1 MVISSDPVVLG
12 PRESTKMVF
21 ARAAGTARPANST
34 RDTIAHK
41 DGGIFRTPILR
52 VSAETRRSLVII
64 STVCQSA
71 AVKLNGL
78 TKPVKRFNLEFIDP
92 TLNTSLECSL
102 GCYPDDMAF

>member
-1 MVISSDPVVLG
+1 
-12 PRESTKMVF
+12 MVF
-21 ARAAGTARPANST
+21 ARAAGTARLANST

-52 VSAETRRSLVII
+52 VSVETRRPLVII
-64 STVCQSA
+64 STVFARSA

-78 TKPVKRFNLEFIDP
+78 TKLVKRFNLEFIDP